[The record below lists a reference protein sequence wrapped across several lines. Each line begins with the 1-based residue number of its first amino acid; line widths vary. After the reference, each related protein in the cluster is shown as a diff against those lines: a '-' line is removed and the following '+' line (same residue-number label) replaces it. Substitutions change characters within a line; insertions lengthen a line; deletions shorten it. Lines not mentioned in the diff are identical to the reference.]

1 MNRSSRMH
9 RRFPIRTLAAAL
21 LALGLGLAV
30 RASESQ
36 GAPEQGAPRAT
47 PAQPAPGPA
56 GKAAPTPAELEAA
69 RVAFGD
75 VARVLLSPRC
85 RNCHPAGDAPLH
97 GDAGTPHSMNVSRR
111 SAEAGLA
118 CTACHRERNSAI
130 PGAPPGA
137 PSWHMPGR
145 ETPMVFEGHTP
156 ASLCEQLKDPAA
168 TGGRD
173 LVDLVVHVEDDP
185 FVRWAW
191 QPGPGRS
198 TPPIA
203 HADFVAATA
212 RWAAAGGPCPAE

>member
-1 MNRSSRMH
+1 MH
-9 RRFPIRTLAAAL
+9 RHIHIRVFATAI
-21 LALGLGLAV
+21 LALGAALVLLAP
-30 RASESQ
+30 ESQ
-36 GAPEQGAPRAT
+36 GAPEQGAPR
-47 PAQPAPGPA
+47 QGAPGPGPGA
-56 GKAAPTPAELEAA
+56 PGPGARPSAKPTPEEIEAGRA
-69 RVAFGD
+69 AFDD

-97 GDAGTPHSMNVSRR
+97 GDAGVPHAMNISRR

-137 PSWHMPGR
+137 PNWHLPGR

-156 ASLCEQLKDPAA
+156 ASLCKQLRDPAA

-173 LVDLVVHVEDDP
+173 LDDLVEHVEHDP
-185 FVRWAW
+185 FVLWGW

-198 TPPIA
+198 TPPIS